1 MSLTPFLIAKLS
13 RVEPDVVRRAMST
26 ASAIDEIEGGRPAEF
41 SRGPNAMA
49 FALALFVARRPVH
62 FYLGL
67 AGLIGFPV
75 YLLVR
80 IGSFLIG
87 WGMHIHGQ

>member
-13 RVEPDVVRRAMST
+13 TVEPDVVRRAIST
-26 ASAIDEIEGGRPAEF
+26 ASAIDEIEGERPAEF

-49 FALALFVARRPVH
+49 FALALFVKRRPVH

-67 AGLIGFPV
+67 AGLIAFPI
-75 YLLVR
+75 YILVR
-80 IGSFLIG
+80 IASFLIE
-87 WGMHIHGQ
+87 WGMHFHGQ

>member
-26 ASAIDEIEGGRPAEF
+26 ASAIDEIEGGRPPEF

-67 AGLIGFPV
+67 AGLVGFPV

-87 WGMHIHGQ
+87 WVHIHGQ

>member
-1 MSLTPFLIAKLS
+1 MSVTLFLIAKLS
-13 RVEPDVVRRAMST
+13 RVEPDIARRAMST
-26 ASAIDEIEGGRPAEF
+26 ASAIDEMEGGRPAEF

-67 AGLIGFPV
+67 AGLVGFPV
-75 YLLVR
+75 YILVR
-80 IGSFLIG
+80 IGSFLIE
-87 WGMHIHGQ
+87 WGMHAYGQ

>member
-13 RVEPDVVRRAMST
+13 RVEPDVARRAIST
-26 ASAIDEIEGGRPAEF
+26 ASATDEIEGGRPPEF

-80 IGSFLIG
+80 IGSFLME
-87 WGMHIHGQ
+87 WGMHVHGQ